1 MELEDFLQKL
11 SGVRR
16 KGNQY
21 IADCPVCGKAGH
33 LYIKDDGV
41 LLAFCQH
48 CKARLPAI
56 LRAVGGMNRDGES
69 PVPIP
74 KPKKN
79 RTLVEFITY
88 EYRNPD
94 GTVAYCKDRKKFDD
108 GHKEFYFHYTD
119 ASGVTVNRKPDGC
132 NNLYRL
138 DDLARADASATL
150 YIVEGEKSADA
161 IARQGFHATSTNTGA
176 QKDLKLSDMDRKA
189 IDKFPNKVMIP
200 DNDKPGGE
208 YGKAWEALGA
218 VLLELPTIWEGCPPK
233 GDVADYFEWGGNP
246 DTIRNYK
253 PLPKPAEVFTRE
265 WADGLDSYSII
276 SDEVLDAIIK
286 SKDRVRAESLAT
298 IRAKELKCATEF
310 KRCLK
315 KRAQVLAQR
324 NASSEN
330 MTRFTDAPLTLNCGK
345 YVADDNLSLIHI

>member
-21 IADCPVCGKAGH
+21 VADCPVCGKAGH

-48 CKARLPAI
+48 CKSRLPAI
-56 LRAVGGMNRDGES
+56 LRAVGGNIGSRSE

-74 KPKKN
+74 IPKKK

-94 GTVAYCKDRKKFDD
+94 GSLAYYKDRKKYDD

-119 ASGVTVNRKPDGC
+119 GTGQTVNRKPDGC

-138 DDLARADASATL
+138 DDLAKANAAETL
-150 YIVEGEKSADA
+150 YIVEGEKCADA
-161 IARQGFHATSTNTGA
+161 MARQGFLATSTNTGA
-176 QKDLKLSDMDRKA
+176 QKNLKLSDMDRKA

-200 DNDKPGGE
+200 DNDKPGDE

-218 VLLELPTIWEGCPPK
+218 FYWNSLPSGRGAHLK
-233 GDVADYFEWGGNP
+233 
-246 DTIRNYK
+246 
-253 PLPKPAEVFTRE
+253 
-265 WADGLDSYSII
+265 
-276 SDEVLDAIIK
+276 
-286 SKDRVRAESLAT
+286 AT
-298 IRAKELKCATEF
+298 
-310 KRCLK
+310 
-315 KRAQVLAQR
+315 
-324 NASSEN
+324 
-330 MTRFTDAPLTLNCGK
+330 
-345 YVADDNLSLIHI
+345 